1 MGYNEMD
8 KVWDESQATK
18 TDKLVLLA
26 IARRYKPGV
35 GAWPSQE
42 YLAKICGVDTR
53 SIRNSITRLEALD
66 ELKWVRGSNLSKKAN
81 LYWIKCIEVSKT
93 SADSVTESSAISAKT
108 SAENDKNFRLLNKEL
123 NNLLNSESFETFWNL
138 YPRKESRKRA
148 EQAFNMLTPNVA
160 IDALLTATRAYR
172 DSVQDKD
179 LQYVALACNWLEQE
193 RWLDQVDVSDD
204 YVERMRAKYEQQ

>member
-8 KVWDESQATK
+8 KVWDNSQATK

-26 IARRYKPGV
+26 IARRYKPGI

-42 YLAKICGVDTR
+42 YLAKICGVDKR

-93 SADSVTESSAISAKT
+93 SAVTVQETSAISAKT
-108 SAENDKNFRLLNKEL
+108 SAENDKNFRLLNKQINKVNKERFFDFLSNFPNMTVDEAKVYRAWTKAIREKHASEDLLVTASQANREMLEPDAWL
-123 NNLLNSESFETFWNL
+123 NFEKW
-138 YPRKESRKRA
+138 R
-148 EQAFNMLTPNVA
+148 
-160 IDALLTATRAYR
+160 
-172 DSVQDKD
+172 SV
-179 LQYVALACNWLEQE
+179 
-193 RWLDQVDVSDD
+193 RSVDVQSDD
-204 YVERMRAKYEQQ
+204 WKSRAIND

>member
-1 MGYNEMD
+1 MGYSEMD
-8 KVWDESQATK
+8 MVWDNSQASK

-81 LYWIKCIEVSKT
+81 LYWIKCIETTKT
-93 SADSVTESSAISAKT
+93 SAIQTTETSAISAKT
-108 SAENDKNFRLLNKEL
+108 SAENDKNFRLLNKQL
-123 NNLLNSESFETFWNL
+123 NKVNEERFYVFLGNFPNMTVDEAKV
-138 YPRKESRKRA
+138 YRA
-148 EQAFNMLTPNVA
+148 WTK
-160 IDALLTATRAYR
+160 ALLKGTSEDLLVTASQANREMLEPDAWLNFEKWKSVRSTVVDNDDWKRRAIN
-172 DSVQDKD
+172 D
-179 LQYVALACNWLEQE
+179 
-193 RWLDQVDVSDD
+193 
-204 YVERMRAKYEQQ
+204 

>member
-1 MGYNEMD
+1 MGYSEMD
-8 KVWDESQATK
+8 KVWDNSQASK

-35 GAWPSQE
+35 GAWPSQK

-93 SADSVTESSAISAKT
+93 SAVQVTETSAISAKT
-108 SAENDKNFRLLNKEL
+108 SAQTDKNFRLLNKEL
-123 NNLLNSESFETFWNL
+123 NKVNKDRFFEFLGNFPNMTVSEDKVYRAYSKALTKGASDDLLYAASQANREMLEPDAWLNFEKWKSYKPVVDEIAEL
-138 YPRKESRKRA
+138 RKRS
-148 EQAFNMLTPNVA
+148 
-160 IDALLTATRAYR
+160 I
-172 DSVQDKD
+172 
-179 LQYVALACNWLEQE
+179 
-193 RWLDQVDVSDD
+193 
-204 YVERMRAKYEQQ
+204 

>member
-1 MGYNEMD
+1 MGYSEMD
-8 KVWDESQATK
+8 KVWDNRQASK

-81 LYWIKCIEVSKT
+81 LYWIKCIETTKT
-93 SADSVTESSAISAKT
+93 SAMQVTETSAISAKT
-108 SAENDKNFRLLNKEL
+108 SAETDKNFRLLNKEL
-123 NNLLNSESFETFWNL
+123 NKVNKDRFFEFLGNFPNMTVSEDKV
-138 YPRKESRKRA
+138 Y
-148 EQAFNMLTPNVA
+148 
-160 IDALLTATRAYR
+160 RAY
-172 DSVQDKD
+172 SK
-179 LQYVALACNWLEQE
+179 ALTKGA
-193 RWLDQVDVSDD
+193 SDD
-204 YVERMRAKYEQQ
+204 LLYAASQANREMLEPDAWLNFEKWKSYKPEVDEIAMLREMSI